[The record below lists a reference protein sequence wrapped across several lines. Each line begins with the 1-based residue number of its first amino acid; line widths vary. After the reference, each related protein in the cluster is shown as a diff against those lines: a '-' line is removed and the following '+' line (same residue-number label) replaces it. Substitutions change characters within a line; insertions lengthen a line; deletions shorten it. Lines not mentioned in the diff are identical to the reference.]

1 MKFKGKVAE
10 WFYAIMLLIAVI
22 LIPTIISTIR
32 DKEIVDMIIC
42 LVMFILIE
50 LFFISIVLFNY
61 VKLEDDYLLIVFGF
75 IKKKIPYD
83 DILTLCATNNPLSS
97 LAASL
102 DRIEI
107 KCKNKSI
114 VLISLV
120 DKEIFF
126 SEIRK
131 KNFKIVIK

>member
-10 WFYAIMLLIAVI
+10 WFYVIILFLAVI
-22 LIPTIISTIR
+22 LISTIISTIR
-32 DKEIVDMIIC
+32 DKEIIDMIIC

-75 IKKKIPYD
+75 VKKKIPYD

-114 VLISLV
+114 VLISLLN
-120 DKEIFF
+120 KEDFF
-126 SEIRK
+126 REISK
-131 KNFKIVIK
+131 KNAGIIVM